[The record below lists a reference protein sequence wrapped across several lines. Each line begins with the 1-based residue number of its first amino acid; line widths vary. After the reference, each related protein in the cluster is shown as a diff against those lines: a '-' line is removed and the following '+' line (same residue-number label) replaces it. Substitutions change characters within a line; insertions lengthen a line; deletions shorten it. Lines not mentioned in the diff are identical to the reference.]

1 MAAVNYAEKYERAL
15 AQAYPNV
22 LNFGELYNVA
32 NNSIYTFLNAK
43 TIHIPSISVT
53 GRKNVNRD
61 AIDGVFQRNVDD
73 TYEDKTMQFYREW
86 STSLDPAD
94 VDDTNMVLTIQNAT
108 KVFNE
113 TQKFPEKDAYTI
125 SKIFADWS
133 AQGGTPNTTVLTVDN
148 VLNVFDAMMEAMDE
162 ALVPF
167 SGRLLYV
174 TPAVKT
180 LLKNASQIGLS
191 RPVNTTGPN
200 IINRIV
206 DRLDEVT
213 LNTVPSVLMKTA
225 YNFNT
230 VGYEVASGAQQVNMF
245 LVHPSAIITPSKYS
259 FVGVEAPAAGT
270 KGDYIYYEKE
280 YSDVFILNN
289 RTAAIAF
296 NIGSATGPKTLSSI
310 AITTAP
316 TKTTYNVGETFDPTG
331 MVVTATYSDA
341 STAVIDTYS
350 YSPMSALTVADTE
363 ITVTVDGKSA
373 TQAITVTGE

>member
-1 MAAVNYAEKYERAL
+1 MAAVNYAENYERAL
-15 AQAYPNV
+15 AQAYPHV
-22 LNFGELYNVA
+22 LHFGELHSVA

-53 GRKNVNRD
+53 GRSNVNRD
-61 AIDGVFQRNVDD
+61 AIDGVFKRNVDD
-73 TYEDKTMQFYREW
+73 SFEDKTMQFYREW

-133 AQGGTPNTTVLTVDN
+133 AQGGTPNTDTLTVDN
-148 VLNVFDAMMEAMDE
+148 VLTVFDKLMEDMDE
-162 ALVPF
+162 HLVPF
-167 SGRLLYV
+167 AGRVLYV

-180 LLKNASQIGLS
+180 LLKNASQIGL
-191 RPVNTTGPN
+191 RRDVQGGANT
-200 IINRIV
+200 INRVV
-206 DRLDEVT
+206 DRLDEIT
-213 LNTVPSVLMKTA
+213 LNTVPSTLMKSA
-225 YNFNT
+225 YNFNN
-230 VGYEVASGAQQVNMF
+230 VGFEVANNALQVNMF
-245 LVHPSAIITPSKYS
+245 LVHPTAILTPSKYS

-289 RTAAIAF
+289 RVPAIAF
-296 NIGSATGPKTLSSI
+296 NVGNSTGAKTLSSI

-316 TKTTYNVGETFDPTG
+316 TKTTYSAGEVFDPTG
-331 MVVTATYSDA
+331 MVVTATYSDN
-341 STAVIDTYS
+341 STAVIDRYS
-350 YSPMSALTVADTE
+350 YSPMSALTTSDTE
-363 ITVTVDGKSA
+363 ITITVDGKSA
-373 TQAITVTGE
+373 TQAITVS

>member
-1 MAAVNYAEKYERAL
+1 MAAVNYAESYERSL

-22 LNFGELYNVA
+22 LHFGELYASA

-53 GRKNVNRD
+53 GRTNVDRD
-61 AIDGVFQRNVDD
+61 VMNGSFKRNVDD
-73 TYEDKTMQFYREW
+73 SYEDKTMQFYREW
-86 STSLDPAD
+86 STSIDPAD

-108 KVFNE
+108 QVFNE

-125 SKIFADWS
+125 SKIYTDWTT
-133 AQGGTPNTTVLTVDN
+133 QGGTADQTALTVDN
-148 VLNVFDAMMEAMDE
+148 VLTVFDKLMEAMDE
-162 ALVPF
+162 KLVPYA
-167 SGRLLYV
+167 GRVLYV

-180 LLKNASQIGLS
+180 LLKNASQIGLRKDVS
-191 RPVNTTGPN
+191 GQAN
-200 IINRIV
+200 INRIV

-213 LNTVPSVLMKTA
+213 LSTVPSVLMKTA
-225 YNFNT
+225 YDFDT
-230 VGYEVASGAQQVNMF
+230 GFEAASGAKQINMF

-296 NIGSATGPKTLSSI
+296 NITP
-310 AITTAP
+310 
-316 TKTTYNVGETFDPTG
+316 
-331 MVVTATYSDA
+331 
-341 STAVIDTYS
+341 
-350 YSPMSALTVADTE
+350 
-363 ITVTVDGKSA
+363 
-373 TQAITVTGE
+373 

>member
-1 MAAVNYAEKYERAL
+1 MAAVNYAESYERSL

-22 LNFGELYNVA
+22 LHFGELYGTA

-53 GRKNVNRD
+53 GRQNVNRD
-61 AIDGVFQRNVDD
+61 AIDGVFKRNVDD
-73 TYEDKTMQFYREW
+73 SYEDKTMQFYREW

-94 VDDTNMVLTIQNAT
+94 VDETNMVLTIQNAT

-113 TQKFPEKDAYTI
+113 TQKFPEKDAYTV

-133 AQGGTPNTTVLTVDN
+133 AQGGAANTEALTVDN
-148 VLNVFDAMMEAMDE
+148 VLTVFDKLMEDMDE

-167 SGRLLYV
+167 AGRILYV

-180 LLKNASQIGLS
+180 LLKNASQIGL
-191 RPVNTTGPN
+191 RKDVTGTSTAV
-200 IINRIV
+200 NRIV

-213 LNTVPSVLMKTA
+213 LATVPSKLMKSA
-225 YNFNT
+225 YNFNEIGFAT
-230 VGYEVASGAQQVNMF
+230 AEGAKQINMF
-245 LVHPSAIITPSKYS
+245 LVHPSAILTPSKYS

-296 NIGSATGPKTLSSI
+296 NMEA
-310 AITTAP
+310 
-316 TKTTYNVGETFDPTG
+316 
-331 MVVTATYSDA
+331 
-341 STAVIDTYS
+341 
-350 YSPMSALTVADTE
+350 
-363 ITVTVDGKSA
+363 
-373 TQAITVTGE
+373 

>member
-22 LNFGELYNVA
+22 LNFGALYNVA

-133 AQGGTPNTTVLTVDN
+133 AAGGVPNTTELTVDN

-167 SGRLLYV
+167 AGRILYV
-174 TPAVKT
+174 TPYVKT
-180 LLKNASQIGLS
+180 LLKNASQIGL
-191 RPVNTTGPN
+191 RRDVQAGPN
-200 IINRIV
+200 TINRMV
-206 DRLDEVT
+206 DRLDEVE

-225 YNFNT
+225 YNFNK
-230 VGYEVASGAQQVNMF
+230 VGYEVASGAKQVNMF
-245 LVHPSAIITPSKYS
+245 LVHPSAILTPSKYS

-289 RTAAIAF
+289 RTAAIAY
-296 NIGSATGPKTLSSI
+296 NIGNTQTGVKHLSSI

-316 TKTTYNVGETFDPTG
+316 TKTTYNAGEVFDPTG
-331 MVVTATYSDA
+331 MVVTATYSD
-341 STAVIDTYS
+341 STTAVVDTYH
-350 YSPMSALTVADTE
+350 YEPMRELTAADTE
-363 ITVTVDGKSA
+363 ITITVEGKSV
-373 TQAITVTGE
+373 TQAITVSE